1 MWQGMGDEIFSNPKK
16 INVKGHGKANCGIG
30 GLVGLRWQ
38 SQHARAAVITYE
50 LLHTRTN
57 FTASS
62 GVLSG
67 LKDKV
72 LIKL

>member
-1 MWQGMGDEIFSNPKK
+1 MGQGMGDEIFSNAKK
-16 INVKGHGKANCGIG
+16 INVKGHAEKRIG

-50 LLHTRTN
+50 LLHARTN